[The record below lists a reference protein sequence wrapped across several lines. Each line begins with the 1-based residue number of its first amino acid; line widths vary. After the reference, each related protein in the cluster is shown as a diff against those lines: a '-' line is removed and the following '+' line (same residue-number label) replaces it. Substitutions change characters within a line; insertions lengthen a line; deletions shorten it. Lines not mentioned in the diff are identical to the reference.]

1 MITPKSLYKGARI
14 AIVAPASCL
23 KVEGEE
29 REKVL
34 TQVVQVLADIGL
46 EAVLYPAPLAGR
58 NPEVGVRQKI
68 WL

>member
-29 REKVL
+29 REISTPESQVKVFIIPTNEEL
-34 TQVVQVLADIGL
+34 MIAKQT
-46 EAVLYPAPLAGR
+46 E
-58 NPEVGVRQKI
+58 KI
-68 WL
+68 VK